1 MALFSRQPTDA
12 ELMAGIRAGGAQ
24 QRLAEN
30 KLYEKYA
37 YLIADGVRKHRLAED
52 DCASAYSDAV
62 LTVFGNITTN
72 RFEGRSELKTYLY
85 QIFTNKCVDA
95 IRKKTINRSSVHDA
109 FSLDDSLMQLPDA
122 ARSAVQHLIAQSDVA
137 ALHQHLTQLG
147 DKCRAMILAW
157 GEGYS
162 DDEIAQTM
170 GYNSAAVAKTS
181 RLRCLDKLRERYRND
196 KSL

>member
-1 MALFSRQPTDA
+1 MGLFPRHLTDA
-12 ELMAGIRAGGAQ
+12 ELMAGIRAGGP
-24 QRLAEN
+24 QRRLYEN
-30 KLYEKYA
+30 KLYEKYS
-37 YLIADGVRKHRLAED
+37 YLVDDGIRKHRLAED

-62 LTVFGNITTN
+62 MTVFDHIGSG

-95 IRKKTINRSSVHDA
+95 IRKKTTNRSSVHDA

-122 ARSAVQHLIAQSDVA
+122 ARSAVQILIAQSDVEN
-137 ALHQHLTQLG
+137 LHRQLNEVG
-147 DKCRAMILAW
+147 DKCRTMILMW

-170 GYNSAAVAKTS
+170 AYNSAAVAKTS
-181 RLRCLDKLRERYRND
+181 RLRCLDKLRERYRNA
-196 KSL
+196 L